1 MTGLFSGILEQNPND
16 AREEF
21 SMPDQAKAFAASQ
34 TRENLMRAFAGESQA
49 RSRYTIAAGIAH
61 KSGLA
66 VIQGLFL
73 FTAEQEKTHA
83 KQFYRQLHDLSGQ
96 TVRVDGTYPVD
107 LYTDLLDYL
116 RAAQHNEYQEWEH
129 DYAAFAR
136 TAMEEGFPL
145 VGKLFENIAGVEK
158 LHGDRFGR
166 YADLLEQ
173 EQLFVSDVK
182 EAWMC
187 LHCGYVVDAT
197 VAPANCP
204 VCRHPQGYF
213 IRAELTPFRGG
224 SIR

>member
-1 MTGLFSGILEQNPND
+1 M
-16 AREEF
+16 
-21 SMPDQAKAFAASQ
+21 
-34 TRENLMRAFAGESQA
+34 
-49 RSRYTIAAGIAH
+49 
-61 KSGLA
+61 
-66 VIQGLFL
+66 
-73 FTAEQEKTHA
+73 
-83 KQFYRQLHDLSGQ
+83 QLCDHDMS
-96 TVRVDGTYPVD
+96 
-107 LYTDLLDYL
+107 
-116 RAAQHNEYQEWEH
+116 
-129 DYAAFAR
+129 AFAR

>member
-1 MTGLFSGILEQNPND
+1 MSEKSI
-16 AREEF
+16 
-21 SMPDQAKAFAASQ
+21 AFAHSQ

-49 RSRYTIAAGIAH
+49 RNRYTIAAGIAH

-73 FTAEQEKTHA
+73 FTADQEKAHA
-83 KQFYRQLHDLSGQ
+83 KEFYSQLRDLGGQ
-96 TVRVDGTYPVD
+96 TVQVDGTYPVD
-107 LYTDLLDYL
+107 LYADLLDYL

-158 LHGDRFGR
+158 IHGDRFGR
-166 YADLLEQ
+166 YADMLEQ
-173 EQLFVSDVK
+173 GELFASDVK
-182 EAWMC
+182 VEWMC
-187 LHCGYVVDAT
+187 LNCGYVVEAT
-197 VAPANCP
+197 AAPAHCP

-213 IRAELTPFRGG
+213 VRVELAPYHNAPVK
-224 SIR
+224 

>member
-1 MTGLFSGILEQNPND
+1 MSVPFE
-16 AREEF
+16 R
-21 SMPDQAKAFAASQ
+21 SQ
-34 TRENLMRAFAGESQA
+34 TKQNLMRAFAGESQA
-49 RSRYTIAAGIAH
+49 RNRYTFGA
-61 KSGLA
+61 SLA
-66 VIQGLFL
+66 RDKNLQVIQGIFL
-73 FTAEQEKTHA
+73 FTAEQEKEHA
-83 KQFYRQLHDLSGQ
+83 ELYYNLLRPFCGENIQ
-96 TVRVDGTYPVD
+96 VDGSYPVSLFSD
-107 LYTDLLDYL
+107 MVECL
-116 RAAQHNEYQEWEH
+116 RDAQHNEYQEWEH

-213 IRAELTPFRGG
+213 IRAELTPFRGE